1 MDNGRTGEVWILG
14 ATGRVGRAVAERLS
28 VRDGT
33 ELVLVGRA
41 AGDLHQ
47 MAQQLGSNV
56 RALPLGDVKAMT
68 DAVRRDKPRVVIN
81 VVGSY
86 AETATALAQACMPG
100 GSYVDLANDLD
111 SLHAMYDLHDE
122 AVAKQ
127 ATLITGAGFGVLGT
141 EAVVAQI
148 CDGRPA
154 PDSLRVDAVGSFAS
168 VAGVM
173 GEAFATTSVDV
184 ITTGGRS
191 YRDGRLVPTRL
202 ASNVQHLRLPDGS
215 TATTASVPSGELLA
229 AQRMSSSPNV
239 DFTSALA
246 PTSVAVRALLPVM
259 TPLLR
264 LGVLRRLMIRQ
275 LASSK
280 TTAAPRP
287 RAHSWGHAVA
297 TWPDGSIREGWLRAG
312 DAMDFTTDAVTAI
325 AAELIS
331 GAAPH
336 GAFTPAA
343 AFGPDIAAAAGG
355 ALLGETPVQE
365 DEANAR

>member
-1 MDNGRTGEVWILG
+1 MARNTTAQIWILG
-14 ATGRVGRAVAERLS
+14 ATGRVGRAVAQRLA
-28 VRDGT
+28 VRDVA
-33 ELVLVGRA
+33 ELALVGRNA
-41 AGDLHQ
+41 ADLHR
-47 MAQQLGSNV
+47 MTEPLGSNV
-56 RALPLGDVKAMT
+56 RALPLSDVDAMI
-68 DAVRRDKPRVVIN
+68 DAVRRDRPRVVIN
-81 VVGSY
+81 LIGSY
-86 AETATALAQACMPG
+86 ADTAPALAQACMPG

-111 SLHAMYDLHDE
+111 SLQAMYDLHDE
-122 AVAKQ
+122 AVERH

-148 CDGRPA
+148 CTGRPV

-168 VAGVM
+168 VDGVT
-173 GEAFATTSVDV
+173 GEAFAATSVDV
-184 ITTGGRS
+184 ITTGGRG
-191 YRDGRLVPTRL
+191 YHDGRLVPTRL
-202 ASNVQHLRLPDGS
+202 ASNVQHLRLPDGT
-215 TATTASVPSGELLA
+215 TATSASVPSGELLA
-229 AQRMSSSPNV
+229 AQRISRAPNV
-239 DFTSALA
+239 EVTSALA
-246 PTSVAVRALLPVM
+246 PTSLAARAILPAL

-264 LGVLRRLMIRQ
+264 LGLLRRLMIRL

-312 DAMDFTTDAVTAI
+312 DAMDFTADALAVI

-343 AFGPDIAAAAGG
+343 AFGSNIAVAAGG
-355 ALLGETPVQE
+355 SLLDDRFVKK